1 MAQVTPYH
9 SDSNARV
16 RLEKELHEE
25 SQRIK
30 EACLHLA
37 DIDPETEPGRYEG
50 LVRAMVDALDRQV
63 ARDDAAAGSLSAG
76 QQADVVEGLGV
87 EPGALNA
94 LIAQLRSLSAGD
106 DASSDRF
113 QVLNDYLGS
122 NLARD
127 SENALAGSSSTPIN
141 WEDLAQR
148 VDALRQRLSRE
159 TQEDRSR
166 SHQRRSADNA
176 APRGRPSA
184 PSSEDH

>member
-1 MAQVTPYH
+1 MAQVNPFQ

-16 RLEKELHEE
+16 RLEKELQEE

-30 EACLHLA
+30 KACLQLA
-37 DIDPETEPGRYEG
+37 DIDPKTDPSRYEA

-63 ARDDAAAGSLSAG
+63 ARDNAASELLMAE
-76 QQADVVEGLGV
+76 QQADVFESIGV
-87 EPGALNA
+87 EPSALNV

-113 QVLNDYLGS
+113 QVLNDYVSS

-127 SENALAGSSSTPIN
+127 PEDALARSSSTLIN
-141 WEDLAQR
+141 WEDLAER
-148 VDALRQRLSRE
+148 MDAWRQRMHQE

-166 SHQRRSADNA
+166 AHQRRSADGTA
-176 APRGRPSA
+176 AGRGSSA